1 MRYLALTIFLLSYT
15 LSYSQL
21 TVNIGF
27 STPTCISSCNGAA
40 SVQVNGGSP
49 PYSYDWGGM
58 STSPDIWGLC
68 MGTYTVVVTDQ
79 LGDTASVSVFINS
92 ISPIF
97 ATMVVTEDTCGLC
110 NGTATV
116 TNVSGGAGAYTY
128 TWNTMPVQ
136 NTQTVTNLCSGTYV
150 CTISDMGGCTWQF
163 TGTVNPTVGAAG
175 SCQYGL
181 VSGSVYHDIDTDCA
195 QDTTEQGLENI
206 IIMATPGPYYASTNA
221 NGNYSM
227 VLPFDNYTITQ
238 ILPANFNEICPI
250 SGSYSLMLDSLN
262 NTYTNIDFADSIS
275 PVQDVSIQLTS
286 GAARPGFYYT
296 YYLNYTSI
304 NSIPMNGVVSL
315 VYDANILSYTNSS
328 SAPNLISGDT
338 LFWDY
343 SNLQQFEN
351 RAISATFY
359 IPANVNLLGDTL
371 QACAQITPLIGDV
384 NIVNNST
391 CHDRIITGAYDPNDK
406 QVSPEGDILLSDNV
420 LKYTIRF
427 QNTGSDTAFT
437 VVVVDTLS
445 ANIDVTSIR
454 NIIASHP
461 FEYVISNQGVLTFTF
476 ANILLPDSNVNE
488 PASHG
493 LIEFTINQ
501 HPSNTIGTEIE
512 NTAEIYF
519 DFNPAIVTNT
529 VVNTIILPTNIEEIK
544 HPNTVSVYPNPTNGS
559 LRVSFNATNENE
571 VSIVLFDITGRKVN
585 ELIQNKLMNGN
596 QVLDLNLSDV
606 KSGIYFLTI
615 KTGDKSYTNKIVVRK
630 D

>member
-1 MRYLALTIFLLSYT
+1 MRNILLSIFLISYT
-15 LSYSQL
+15 FSYSQL
-21 TVNIGF
+21 TVIVSY
-27 STPTCISSCNGAA
+27 STPSCINSCNGVA
-40 SVQVNGGSP
+40 SVQANGGNP
-49 PYSYDWGGM
+49 PYTYDWGGM

-68 MGTYTVVVTDQ
+68 TGFYSVLVTDQ
-79 LGDTASVSVFINS
+79 LGDTASVSFFINS

-128 TWNTMPVQ
+128 TWNTTPVQ
-136 NTQTVTNLCSGTYV
+136 NTQTVTNLCAGTYI
-150 CTISDMGGCTWQF
+150 CTITDFGGCAWQF
-163 TGTVNPTVGAAG
+163 TGTVNPAVGGSG

-181 VSGSVYHDIDTDCA
+181 VSGSVYHDIDTNCV

-206 IIMATPGPYYASTNA
+206 IIMATPGPYYASTNS

-262 NTYTNIDFADSIS
+262 NTYTNTDFADSIS

-328 SAPNLISGDT
+328 IAPDLISGDT

-406 QVSPEGDILLSDNV
+406 QVSPEGDILLFDNV

-445 ANIDVTSIR
+445 SNLDVTSIR

-501 HPSNTIGTEIE
+501 HSSNTIGTEIE

-529 VVNTIILPTNIEEIK
+529 TNNTVVLPTTIEEIRLS
-544 HPNTVSVYPNPTNGS
+544 NTISVYPNPTEGR
-559 LRVSFNATNENE
+559 LVISFNATNENE

-585 ELIQNKLMNGN
+585 ELAQNKKMSGV
-596 QVLDLNLSDV
+596 QVLDWNIGNV
-606 KSGIYFLTI
+606 KSGIYFLSVKI
-615 KTGDKSYTNKIVVRK
+615 GEENYTNKIVVR
-630 D
+630 